1 MAEWLDP
8 NGIQFEIRSVRAGS
22 ATPEGILPVSFCM
35 GWTRYA
41 PLGAHINATSLEPIQ
56 QTQQWF
62 KIDGDQ
68 LMPHDGYY
76 DLRLT
81 DE

>member
-1 MAEWLDP
+1 
-8 NGIQFEIRSVRAGS
+8 
-22 ATPEGILPVSFCM
+22 M